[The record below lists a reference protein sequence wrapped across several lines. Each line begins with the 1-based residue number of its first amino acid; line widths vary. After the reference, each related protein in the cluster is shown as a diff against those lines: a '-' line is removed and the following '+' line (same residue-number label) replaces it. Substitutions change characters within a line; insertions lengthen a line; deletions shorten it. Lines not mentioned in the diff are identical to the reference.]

1 MKEDLAKVRGKRAE
15 EDEDAEDQAEEA
27 KEADD
32 AVDAQDASD
41 AEDADSMESV
51 DSVFRA
57 NQTSGVD
64 LSDKADSPDSAQD
77 AEAADDAGSKD
88 QEPAPREY
96 GPDEE
101 WKRRMEEAPKK
112 KSRFQR
118 MMAATG
124 SLGGHRR
131 KEKKP
136 KEKKP
141 KEKKPKGK
149 KGKEENAFP
158 DENPEGV
165 EIFAEAEPEAVSAAA
180 EAEPEKENAFPE
192 PDAEQKAAFPEPD
205 AEQKAAFPEPDAEQK
220 TAIPEPDAEE
230 KTAFPSEDVEEK
242 PARQTAGKE
251 PEENPEP
258 EDAAVRSIEII
269 DLNENQNNKEAEV
282 IPLVGDT
289 GPLPDPAELKRA
301 GGKKRSFRFPLG
313 KTRRPKG
320 KESSERQK
328 ENDASFRESSELLK
342 ENDAPVRESGDVQKN
357 AARPKKSGARGKNAG
372 AFREFLSA
380 HRKQL
385 VIGLVAAAVLIALA
399 VLIIS
404 LAGRMKD
411 KRHAEIKADEGLT
424 VRVLKQPDS
433 FTKEGDVQISVKAPE
448 TIQSIT
454 VNGENVVSAQ
464 DRSVEF
470 NYHATGGTLDLMAV
484 STDKVRSAKVVL
496 AYVDSQPPVVT
507 IKEQDGRIALSAED
521 SESGLDA
528 IYIGRTNGT
537 SEIPLYEKYSETL
550 EMDPEKVISYYAE
563 DTAGNR
569 TTPVTVALTPAES
582 IAFEQE
588 RYGLFPGET
597 AQVKLVTT
605 PANAFVNNLA
615 LEAENPKIVQM
626 EGDMMIRGMAEGD
639 TKITATA
646 DGIAGVMAS
655 VSVSGQRKVTISAIG
670 DCTLGSDSD
679 FSQNT
684 SFDAYEAMYGDS
696 YFFEKVKGILSS
708 DDATFAN
715 FEGTLTTAEEHRDTP
730 FTFKGDPSYTQI
742 LKDGSVEVVTLANNH
757 AHDYLEQGLADTK
770 SALDNAG
777 IDWCENERVAYQ
789 DLNGVRTAFIGIY
802 ALENGL
808 DSMPVLKDAIA
819 EAKQHGADLIIVGF
833 HWGVELVTEIDEFER
848 ELAHTAIDEGANL
861 VIGTHSHVL
870 MEIEKYNGSYIL
882 YGIGNFCFGGNAN
895 PTSYDSMIWQQ
906 TFTFTADGLESEDD
920 ISIIPIIPCQV
931 SGDTSMNNYQP
942 VPVSGDA
949 AARIMQTIDS
959 LSSEFGQSYSGY
971 MVDGT
976 LWTDDAG

>member
-1 MKEDLAKVRGKRAE
+1 MLSFFGGIRNSVKEDLSKVRGKRTKE
-15 EDEDAEDQAEEA
+15 EEALEDQEEEPEDAQS
-27 KEADD
+27 
-32 AVDAQDASD
+32 ASD
-41 AEDADSMESV
+41 AEATDSMEGA
-51 DSVFRA
+51 DGTDRA
-57 NQTSGVD
+57 DQAAGAD
-64 LSDKADSPDSAQD
+64 LSDGADSPDSVHDAQAAND
-77 AEAADDAGSKD
+77 ADDEREADRK
-88 QEPAPREY
+88 PAPREY

-124 SLGGHRR
+124 GLGSHLR
-131 KEKKP
+131 KEKKTEEKEP
-136 KEKKP
+136 KEKRR
-141 KEKKPKGK
+141 KEDLPAPDAMSEKGNTSL
-149 KGKEENAFP
+149 EVT
-158 DENPEGV
+158 PEGV
-165 EIFAEAEPEAVSAAA
+165 NPFTGEEQEEIDDLSGAAPGEMRAYPEAEPG
-180 EAEPEKENAFPE
+180 KEGAFPE
-192 PDAEQKAAFPEPD
+192 A
-205 AEQKAAFPEPDAEQK
+205 
-220 TAIPEPDAEE
+220 DAEE
-230 KTAFPSEDVEEK
+230 KTAFPSEETEDVPEQ
-242 PARQTAGKE
+242 QTDGTE
-251 PEENPEP
+251 PEETPQEK
-258 EDAAVRSIEII
+258 DAAVRSIEII

-289 GPLPDPAELKRA
+289 GPLPDPAQLKRA
-301 GGKKRSFRFPLG
+301 GGKKRSFRFPAR
-313 KTRRPKG
+313 KPRRPKEKDARAG
-320 KESSERQK
+320 ES
-328 ENDASFRESSELLK
+328 
-342 ENDAPVRESGDVQKN
+342 
-357 AARPKKSGARGKNAG
+357 G

-385 VIGLVAAAVLIALA
+385 LIGIVAAAVIIALA
-399 VLIIS
+399 VLIVI
-404 LAGRMKD
+404 LAGRLKD
-411 KRHAEIKADEGLT
+411 KRHAEIEADEGLT

-448 TIQSIT
+448 TIQSVT
-454 VNGENVVSAQ
+454 VNGENVVSTQ

-507 IKEQDGRIALSAED
+507 IKEEDGKIALSAED

-528 IYIGRTNGT
+528 IYIGRTSGT
-537 SEIPLYEKYSETL
+537 SEIPLYEKYEETL
-550 EMDPEKVISYYAE
+550 DMDPEKVISYYAV
-563 DTAGNR
+563 DIAGNK

-588 RYGLFPGET
+588 RYGLFPGE
-597 AQVKLVTT
+597 AEQVKLITT
-605 PANAFVNNLA
+605 PPNAFVNNLA
-615 LEAENPKIVQM
+615 LEAENPKVVQV

-708 DDATFAN
+708 DDSTFAN

-770 SALDNAG
+770 RAMEDAG
-777 IDWCENERVAYQ
+777 IDWCENEHVAYQ

-808 DSMPVLKDAIA
+808 DSMPVLKEAIA

-870 MEIEKYNGSYIL
+870 MGIEKYNGSYIL

-920 ISIIPIIPCQV
+920 IAIIPCQV

-959 LSSEFGQSYSGY
+959 LSAEFGQSYSGY

-976 LWTDDAG
+976 LWTDNSGGTS